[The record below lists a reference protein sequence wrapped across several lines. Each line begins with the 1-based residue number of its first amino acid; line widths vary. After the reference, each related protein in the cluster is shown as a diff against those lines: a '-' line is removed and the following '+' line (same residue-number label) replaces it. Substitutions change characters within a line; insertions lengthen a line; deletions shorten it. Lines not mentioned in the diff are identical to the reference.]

1 MSGPEPMNQH
11 EPRWRRYLLWIGTIA
26 SFVLSNLAF
35 DALKSLQP
43 GRWVSGAEYLVVAA
57 LAAFWL
63 MIYAPSGWQWFQ
75 RWRNAL
81 PDEQDRSPAEPH
93 LAELQWY
100 AQQAERWLFALGSA
114 SGGMAAASWFEQE
127 EPALHRLLFSTEVGP
142 ETVDQL
148 AWICDALEARYV
160 RQRRADDLLELS
172 ERLAT
177 IGEYA
182 GRRDLEELAAVRA
195 ATAFRLRGDLDA
207 ATLRLGVA
215 SNLAPP
221 GPSAAAMRTRRA
233 LERSLLQLA
242 RADRYEP
249 GADRADALLNARD
262 RLDDAGRA
270 VPRADLAAD
279 IAIRLNRAVV
289 CLYQHDTSTALD
301 HLRLA
306 AARASASRDSSAH
319 AHALELF
326 GVAAWMQGNPD
337 QAVLWW
343 RQAQCRYAEVEE
355 CEGAARCLQHLGSAA
370 LSTGG
375 CLAALALLEDSAK
388 LRGGTQGHEV
398 LESYL
403 AQARS
408 QVSEGAE
415 PPAQDTTSPRRIDRI
430 DRIGP
435 LGRLRRVWHRFV
447 A

>member
-1 MSGPEPMNQH
+1 MSGH

-26 SFVLSNLAF
+26 SFILSNLAF
-35 DALKSLQP
+35 DTLKSFQP
-43 GRWVSGAEYLVVAA
+43 GRWVGGAEYLVVAA

-63 MIYAPSGWQWFQ
+63 MIYAPSGWQGFQ
-75 RWRNAL
+75 RWRRAL
-81 PDEQDRSPAEPH
+81 PNEREPSPLPPR
-93 LAELQWY
+93 LAELQRY
-100 AQQAERWLFALGSA
+100 AQQAEHWLVALGSD
-114 SGGMAAASWFEQE
+114 SRGMAAAGWFEQA
-127 EPALHRLLFSTEVGP
+127 EPELRRLLFSTDVEP
-142 ETVDQL
+142 ESVDQL

-177 IGEYA
+177 IGEQA

-242 RADRYEP
+242 RADRYSP
-249 GADRADALLNARD
+249 GADRADAVLNARD

-279 IAIRLNRAVV
+279 VAIHLNRAVV
-289 CLYQHDTSTALD
+289 CLYQHDTDTALD

-306 AARASASRDSSAH
+306 EARASASRDSSAY
-319 AHALELF
+319 AHALELH
-326 GVAAWMQGNPD
+326 GVAAWLQGNPG

-343 RQAQCRYAEVEE
+343 QQAQRRYADVEE
-355 CEGAARCLQHLGSAA
+355 REGAARCLQHLGSAA
-370 LSTGG
+370 LSTGEG
-375 CLAALALLEDSAK
+375 VAALALLEESAK

-398 LESYL
+398 LERYL
-403 AQARS
+403 AEARS
-408 QVSEGAE
+408 QVSEGAG
-415 PPAQDTTSPRRIDRI
+415 PPAEDTTGPRRIG
-430 DRIGP
+430 RIGP

>member
-1 MSGPEPMNQH
+1 MSGHEPMNRC

-75 RWRNAL
+75 RWRSAL

-114 SGGMAAASWFEQE
+114 SGGMAAAGWFEQE
-127 EPALHRLLFSTEVGP
+127 EPALRRLLFSTEVGP

-249 GADRADALLNARD
+249 DATVPTRCSTPGTGSTMRDARCPA
-262 RLDDAGRA
+262 RTWPPTSRSAST
-270 VPRADLAAD
+270 VPSCAS
-279 IAIRLNRAVV
+279 
-289 CLYQHDTSTALD
+289 TSTTPTP
-301 HLRLA
+301 RWTIY
-306 AARASASRDSSAH
+306 
-319 AHALELF
+319 
-326 GVAAWMQGNPD
+326 G
-337 QAVLWW
+337 W
-343 RQAQCRYAEVEE
+343 RRPV
-355 CEGAARCLQHLGSAA
+355 RP
-370 LSTGG
+370 
-375 CLAALALLEDSAK
+375 
-388 LRGGTQGHEV
+388 
-398 LESYL
+398 
-403 AQARS
+403 
-408 QVSEGAE
+408 
-415 PPAQDTTSPRRIDRI
+415 PPATPARMRTR
-430 DRIGP
+430 
-435 LGRLRRVWHRFV
+435 
-447 A
+447 